1 MGGIDGKGL
10 GAKVN
15 QMRTGWWYYG
25 GTSKIEQK
33 LVTSPSHTASK

>member
-1 MGGIDGKGL
+1 MGGIDGKGH

-15 QMRTGWWYYG
+15 QMRTGWLYYG
-25 GTSKIEQK
+25 GTKIEQK